1 MRGGAPGAAWLVSG
15 VLGAAWFLAGALAG
29 DAGAQT
35 ADALQQAPQAQAPP
49 PPSQQAPPPPP
60 PQPPPKATRVV
71 PWRGTAAAPLGADTL
86 DVHEILER
94 RTSHLDSLLNSET
107 AVHDTTGIDSLVQ
120 ALDRGGAA
128 VADHV
133 KPRAPVKLHFSL
145 RPLAMTT
152 YDRVNGFRLGSGVA
166 VRLGRIVSVSA
177 DGAYAFARE
186 RWAGAAAFR
195 TATPWERWDV
205 EAHWADRVAPFG
217 PNQGAYLAAIPAL
230 VAGQDRQEYLYE
242 RRWDA
247 GLSLRPTRRIVL
259 GLRYSVRDEQSA
271 GASTDFHFFGD
282 NTPIS
287 SPNPQV
293 DARVTR
299 AVVFDG
305 SWRSRFAL
313 WRAEFEGGV
322 AGGALGGE
330 FAGAWQQVHLR
341 YAPSAGQGS
350 RLVLGTLFRNVA
362 GDAPSQAAGYLGGDA
377 TLRGYGSLEYSGR
390 QALALRAEYEIGR
403 DLLSY
408 TGIPGVR
415 ALHLQFI
422 PFFDAGTAWGST
434 RAVTGSTPLD
444 GAWKSS
450 AGLGIQRNIYYPGLG
465 AVRLDIS
472 RRTDGGPG
480 GAGVWFRIFPLEP

>member
-1 MRGGAPGAAWLVSG
+1 MR
-15 VLGAAWFLAGALAG
+15 AGALGAVLFLAIGLAG
-29 DAGAQT
+29 TAAAQT
-35 ADALQQAPQAQAPP
+35 AD
-49 PPSQQAPPPPP
+49 APPPPP
-60 PQPPPKATRVV
+60 PQQQPPKATRVV
-71 PWRGTAAAPLGADTL
+71 PWRGTQAAPRGADTL
-86 DVHEILER
+86 DVHDILSR
-94 RTSHLDSLLNSET
+94 RTSYLDSLLNSET
-107 AVHDTTGIDSLVQ
+107 TVHDTTGIDSLVQ

-128 VADHV
+128 VAEQV
-133 KPRAPVKLHFSL
+133 KPRSPVKLHFSL

-152 YDRVNGFRLGSGVA
+152 YDRVNGFRLGSGA
-166 VRLGRIVSVSA
+166 GAGLGRIASLSA

-195 TATPWERWDV
+195 TGTPWKPVEV

-247 GLSLRPTRRIVL
+247 GLALHPTRRIVV
-259 GLRYSVRDEQSA
+259 GLRYSVQDERSA
-271 GASTDFHFFGD
+271 DASTDFHFFGD

-287 SPNPQV
+287 SPNPQA

-299 AVVFDG
+299 AVVLDG
-305 SWRSRFAL
+305 RWRARHAL

-322 AGGALGGE
+322 AGGLLGGE
-330 FAGAWQQVHLR
+330 FAGSWQQARLR
-341 YAPSAGQGS
+341 FAPSAGQGS
-350 RLVLGTLFRNVA
+350 HLILSSLFRNVA

-377 TLRGYGSLEYSGR
+377 TLRGYASLEYTGR

-403 DLLSY
+403 DFLAY
-408 TGIPGVR
+408 GGIPVVR
-415 ALHLQFI
+415 SLHLQFI
-422 PFFDAGTAWGST
+422 PFFDAGSAWGST
-434 RAVTGSTPLD
+434 RAVTGSTELE

-465 AVRLDIS
+465 AIRLDIS

-480 GAGVWFRIFPLEP
+480 GPGVWFRIFPLE